1 MVSRL
6 ATEMIKVLQADTTS
20 IGGMRNVIDEETEL
34 LQGFDFN
41 VAAKLNTTLYAP
53 STDTIDPAAGTLTVD
68 ILTFIMFNMVAAP
81 GSTTHYR
88 INSGK
93 AEGR

>member
-1 MVSRL
+1 MRGLLQNASDSKMVSRL

-53 STDTIDPAAGTLTVD
+53 STDTIDPAAGTLK
-68 ILTFIMFNMVAAP
+68 
-81 GSTTHYR
+81 
-88 INSGK
+88 SGHTNLYYV
-93 AEGR
+93 